1 MLGGHGI
8 TAVHLQPN
16 SAANQ
21 SFLDKT
27 EIALMTPLGRVIT
40 LSFTRAAFVGIMM
53 LLLFQPRL
61 GQAAVRGYTGAG
73 PTDLRIGWLGVSLH
87 LKGFT
92 SVFRKSLVKS

>member
-1 MLGGHGI
+1 MLTTTTYQRKNFLFSCSVLGGHGI

-27 EIALMTPLGRVIT
+27 EIAFMTPLGRVIT

-61 GQAAVRGYTGAG
+61 GQAAVRVT
-73 PTDLRIGWLGVSLH
+73 LGLAQ
-87 LKGFT
+87 LI
-92 SVFRKSLVKS
+92 LE